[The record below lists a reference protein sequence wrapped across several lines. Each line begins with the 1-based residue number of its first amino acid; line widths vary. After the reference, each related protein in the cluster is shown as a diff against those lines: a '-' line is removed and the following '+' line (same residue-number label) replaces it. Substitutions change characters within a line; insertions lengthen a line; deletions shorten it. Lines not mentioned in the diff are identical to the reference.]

1 MTDIPKEVERDGPR
15 ASRLLR
21 EFALTI
27 GALAGLVCVA
37 AALGALLFGFTPLVF
52 RSGSMAPE
60 IETGALALSRTVP
73 AEDIRVGDIVNVTNA
88 AGDRIT
94 HRVVAVNEVAGTAA
108 LTLKGDA
115 NAEPDLETYI
125 VTEAGRVLVSA
136 PKLGYVVTWLSGPV
150 AVFAGGVLVGVL
162 LMVAWRPR
170 DRKRTES
177 TGADGE
183 AASKMSGGRHSRST
197 LTVAIAVA
205 TVGAVGVA
213 SANAPTTVAAWTD
226 SISATSGTFTT
237 ALPPVPAPTNV
248 GCENQPGVL
257 GLIGNFVTMSWTPP
271 SGTGF
276 AYRWTIT
283 RSIQNGQAD
292 RTETVSGTSDDISNG
307 LLLGTRTGTWV
318 FTVQTV
324 SGTRFSAPSDGF
336 TLTMATTTSA
346 LNLLPSVRCGSAL
359 LAGAGARGAPQTIV
373 PETTTPAPPVTSP
386 LVPESTVAP
395 APTTTDPSLTEESP
409 APPPVEVPATTTTVP
424 PTTTTVPPTTT
435 TTTVPPPTTTTPP
448 APVALSAPQTSPS
461 GASTAQVVDIDGVPT
476 LQIVDAT
483 GAVQYSAPA
492 TSSEAYGY
500 GVNWSAGD
508 QLWILGP
515 DQLVRLD
522 GSGGSWSRAV
532 IDPTATDLVPAD
544 ILELL
549 N

>member
-1 MTDIPKEVERDGPR
+1 MTDIPKEVEPDGPR
-15 ASRLLR
+15 PSRLLR

-37 AALGALLFGFTPLVF
+37 AAVGALLFGFTPLVF

-73 AEDIRVGDIVNVTNA
+73 AEDIRVGDVVNVTNA

-115 NAEPDLETYI
+115 NAEPDLETYV
-125 VTEAGRVLVSA
+125 VTEADRVLVSA

-150 AVFAGGVLVGVL
+150 AAFAGGVLVGVL

-177 TGADGE
+177 TGAVGE

-237 ALPPVPAPTNV
+237 ALPPVPVPT
-248 GCENQPGVL
+248 GVNCINRNGLL
-257 GLIGNFVTMSWTPP
+257 GLGDHVRMSWTAPT
-271 SGTGF
+271 GTGF
-276 AYRWTIT
+276 TYRWTIT
-283 RSIQNGQAD
+283 RSPQNGQAD
-292 RTETVSGTSDDISNG
+292 RVEAVTGTSVDITNGG
-307 LLLGTRTGTWV
+307 LLLGTRTGTWI

-324 SGTRFSAPSDGF
+324 SGTRLSQPSSPVS
-336 TLTMATTTSA
+336 LTMAAALGLALPTVRCPSAGRQARTAPEELVPSGPSTTVPTTTGS
-346 LNLLPSVRCGSAL
+346 LPSA
-359 LAGAGARGAPQTIV
+359 
-373 PETTTPAPPVTSP
+373 
-386 LVPESTVAP
+386 
-395 APTTTDPSLTEESP
+395 APTTTTTV
-409 APPPVEVPATTTTVP
+409 PPTTTTVPPTTTTVP

-435 TTTVPPPTTTTPP
+435 TTPPTTTDTPAAAPAPPPEETTTTPP
-448 APVALSAPQTSPS
+448 APVALSTPQTSPS
-461 GASTAQVVDIDGVPT
+461 GASTAQVVDIDGSPT
-476 LQIVDAT
+476 LQIVDTT

-492 TSSEAYGY
+492 SSSEAYGY

-508 QLWILGP
+508 QLWLLGP

-522 GSGGSWSRAV
+522 GSGGSWSRSV
-532 IDPTATDLVPAD
+532 VDPTATDQIPSE
-544 ILELL
+544 ILALL

>member
-1 MTDIPKEVERDGPR
+1 M
-15 ASRLLR
+15 R

-226 SISATSGTFTT
+226 SVSATSGTFTT
-237 ALPPVPAPTNV
+237 ALPPVPVPT
-248 GCENQPGVL
+248 GVTCVNRDGIL
-257 GLIGNFVTMSWTPP
+257 GLGDHVRMSWTAPT
-271 SGTGF
+271 GTGF
-276 AYRWTIT
+276 TYRWTIT
-283 RSIQNGQAD
+283 RSPQNGQAD
-292 RTETVSGTSDDISNG
+292 RVESVAGTSVDVTNG
-307 LLLGTRTGTWV
+307 GILLGTRTGTWI

-324 SGTRFSAPSDGF
+324 SGTRLSQPSSPVS
-336 TLTMATTTSA
+336 LTMTAA
-346 LNLLPSVRCGSAL
+346 LGLALPTVRCPDASRQ
-359 LAGAGARGAPQTIV
+359 ARTAAEELNPSGPS
-373 PETTTPAPPVTSP
+373 TTV
-386 LVPESTVAP
+386 
-395 APTTTDPSLTEESP
+395 PTTTTESVASA
-409 APPPVEVPATTTTVP
+409 APTAATVP
-424 PTTTTVPPTTT
+424 PTTTTTTDSPTATTVPSTTTTIPPSTT